1 MSRFEEAKEAYA
13 AIGVDV
19 EEALKKLQQVRISMH
34 CWQGDDVLGF
44 DSDALTGGIAT
55 TGNYPGRARNPEELM
70 ADIRKAYSLI
80 PGKHKLNLHASY
92 RITDEKVDR
101 DKIEPNTS
109 RLGLTSP
116 RKRAS
121 ASTSTRRSS
130 ATRTSKTT

>member
-55 TGNYPGRARNPEELM
+55 TGNYWAAPAIQKSSWPTSAR
-70 ADIRKAYSLI
+70 RI
-80 PGKHKLNLHASY
+80 P
-92 RITDEKVDR
+92 
-101 DKIEPNTS
+101 
-109 RLGLTSP
+109 
-116 RKRAS
+116 
-121 ASTSTRRSS
+121 
-130 ATRTSKTT
+130 

>member
-13 AIGVDV
+13 AQGVDV
-19 EEALKKLQQVRISMH
+19 EAALKKLQGVRISMH

-70 ADIRKAYSLI
+70 TDIKKAYSLI

-92 RITDEKVDR
+92 RI
-101 DKIEPNTS
+101 KI
-109 RLGLTSP
+109 G
-116 RKRAS
+116 RAHV
-121 ASTSTRRSS
+121 
-130 ATRTSKTT
+130 